1 MHGKSTR
8 GLTVC
13 VARLGWIFI
22 LVLPFQLGLTQE
34 QIEISAGE
42 QVFQASCFA
51 CHGIGE
57 AQRVGPDLAGI
68 NDRRS
73 PQWLQRFVRSPKA
86 VFDSGDAD
94 AIALFENFTGMV
106 MPDST
111 ISDQQITAVLAYIR
125 FRTSSLGVTDTATT
139 VASATIRT
147 VLESNV
153 ITPVS
158 VEDISTGGD
167 LFQGKIRFE
176 NSGPACNACH
186 DVRNDAVMG
195 GGALA
200 VDLTSVYSKMGAAG
214 LTAILSRPPFPAM
227 QTAYNEN
234 PLMEAELDSLLAFF
248 QNADAESASQQQ
260 INHGLRLFLS
270 GVLGAAFL
278 FGLLPL
284 IWRDRKIGSVNQ
296 SIYDRKNTHE

>member
-1 MHGKSTR
+1 MMQRKSTR
-8 GLTVC
+8 RLIAC
-13 VARLGWIFI
+13 VATMGWVFI
-22 LVLPFQLGLTQE
+22 LVLPFQLGLAQE
-34 QIEISAGE
+34 QIETSAGE

-57 AQRVGPDLAGI
+57 AQRVGPDLAGV

-73 PQWLQRFVRSPKA
+73 RQWLQQFIRSPKA

-94 AIALFENFTGMV
+94 AIALFENFNGIV

-111 ISDQQITAVLAYIR
+111 ISDQQITDVLAYIR
-125 FRTSSLGVTDTATT
+125 SRTSSLGVAGSATA
-139 VASATIRT
+139 VASTAATIT
-147 VLESNV
+147 PPSNLV
-153 ITPVS
+153 NPVS
-158 VEDISTGGD
+158 IEDISTGGD
-167 LFQGKIRFE
+167 LFQGKLRFE

-186 DVRNDAVMG
+186 DVRNDAVTG

-234 PLMEAELDSLLAFF
+234 PLVEAELESLLAFF
-248 QNADAESASQQQ
+248 QNADAERASQQQ

-270 GVLGAAFL
+270 GVFGAAFL
-278 FGLLPL
+278 FGLFPF
-284 IWRDRKIGSVNQ
+284 IWRGRKIGSVNQ
-296 SIYDRKNTHE
+296 SIYDRQKTL